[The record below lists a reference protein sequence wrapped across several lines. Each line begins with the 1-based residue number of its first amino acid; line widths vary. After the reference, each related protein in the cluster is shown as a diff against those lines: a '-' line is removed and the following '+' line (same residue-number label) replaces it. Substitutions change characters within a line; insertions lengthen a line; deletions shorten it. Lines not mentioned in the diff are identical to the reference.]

1 MSYGNRGR
9 GRGGASNQ
17 FHSNRNNDNFH
28 SNPNNLQRNIDQF
41 ATQNLVPIEI
51 LGWNGASHEEC
62 ISFIS
67 RKCRIAVF
75 NHSVDPTTGILKGY
89 VKNQKEA
96 DELVTWSGVK
106 FAGQSLRITKTATK
120 NSFSNQL
127 GSSNSTTNTTI
138 ELFTNFLKSRYQPEI
153 KMLNLS
159 LVKQDPTLVQQGM
172 FAEMSTSSKFF
183 PALMKIAKELN
194 LEVDSIDLSN
204 NQLNDITT
212 ITTLSQTF
220 PKLKNLSLAN
230 NNLSKIKVFDNWK
243 SKLNFLRE
251 LILNGNPI
259 VNLTN
264 PQDIINLKLEFMKIF
279 PRLIVL
285 NGEILRNEQ
294 TLLTNLSF
302 QFETPQ
308 PMFFQDEEIRNLATN
323 FIANYIKLWDAN
335 RSDLMILYQAQS
347 QFSIQVD
354 TTHPHLIDTYPN
366 PDFGYYIPLSRNLSR
381 LSNPKQRISRNCIG
395 QEQIFK
401 LFQQLPKSKHDL
413 VEKPQLFSM
422 ESYRIPQLNAI
433 NIVLH
438 GSFNEIG
445 QPDNLDAINN
455 NQSSGSRRF
464 HSKPKKINLEKRCFD
479 RTMIVIPGPNGSM
492 IVASDLLTIRPF
504 TDPDA
509 WNIAANTMLPS
520 PQADPAKM
528 PGPPQPTV
536 ADLPPDLKTKLS
548 PIQQELIVKI
558 VMETKLNLQYG
569 FMLCEQSSW
578 DYQQCI
584 INFRNS
590 AATLPKEAYT

>member
-9 GRGGASNQ
+9 GRGGMNQ
-17 FHSNRNNDNFH
+17 QYNNNRNSQNSNG
-28 SNPNNLQRNIDQF
+28 NPNNLQHNIDQF
-41 ATQNLVPIEI
+41 ASQNAVPVEI

-75 NHSVDPTTGILKGY
+75 DHSVDPNTGILKGY

-96 DELVTWSGVK
+96 NDLVTWSGVK
-106 FAGQSLRITKTATK
+106 FAGQSLRITKTATQD
-120 NSFSNQL
+120 SFSNQL
-127 GSSNSTTNTTI
+127 GGSTSQTNNTI
-138 ELFTNFLKSRYQPEI
+138 ELFTNFLKSRYQPDI

-159 LVKQDPTLVQQGM
+159 MVKQDQSLIQQGM
-172 FAEMSTSSKFF
+172 FAKMSTTSKFF
-183 PALMKIAKELN
+183 PALMKIAKELK
-194 LEVDSIDLSN
+194 LDVDSIDLSSN
-204 NQLNDITT
+204 ELQDIST
-212 ITTLSQTF
+212 ITTVSQSF

-230 NNLSKIKVFDNWK
+230 NNLSKIKSFDVWK
-243 SKLNFLRE
+243 AKLNFLRE
-251 LILNGNPI
+251 LILQGNPI
-259 VNLTN
+259 VNVSN
-264 PQDIINLKLEFMKIF
+264 PQDINNLKLEFMKLF

-285 NGEILRNEQ
+285 NGEVLRNEQ
-294 TLLTNLSF
+294 ALLTNISF
-302 QFETPQ
+302 QFGSPQ

-323 FIANYIKLWDAN
+323 FIANYIKLWDSN
-335 RSDLMILYQAQS
+335 RADLMVLYQQQS

-354 TTHPHLIDTYPN
+354 TTHPHLIDIYPN
-366 PDFGYYIPLSRNLSR
+366 PDFGYYIPLSRNLCRVST
-381 LSNPKQRISRNCIG
+381 PKQRTARNCVG

-401 LFQQLPKSKHDL
+401 LFQQLPKSNHDL
-413 VEKPQLFSM
+413 INKPQLFSM

-438 GSFNEIG
+438 GSFEEIA
-445 QPDNLDAINN
+445 QPDNMDAVNN
-455 NQSSGSRRF
+455 TNSSGPRRF

-479 RTMIVIPGPNGSM
+479 RTLIVIPDANGSM

-509 WNIAANTMLPS
+509 WNIAPPTNALP
-520 PQADPAKM
+520 PPAI
-528 PGPPQPTV
+528 PSTNAIPPQPTA
-536 ADLPPDLKTKLS
+536 ADLPPDLKAKLS
-548 PIQQELIVKI
+548 PIQQELLVKV

-584 INFRNS
+584 INFQNS